1 MQQFGGVQLNSKPGV
16 DMYTQYN
23 LPDTAMTNLTTLPQR
38 MLYNLAQVVFGN
50 DLMQNIA
57 HEPPKCDVIGSD
69 GLKTNAIKPNDA
81 KVFTQA

>member
-16 DMYTQYN
+16 DLPTQYN
-23 LPDTAMTNLTTLPQR
+23 LPDTGITNITTLPQK
-38 MLYNLAQVVFGN
+38 MLYNLAQVVFGG

-69 GLKTNAIKPNDA
+69 GLKTNAIKPDGA